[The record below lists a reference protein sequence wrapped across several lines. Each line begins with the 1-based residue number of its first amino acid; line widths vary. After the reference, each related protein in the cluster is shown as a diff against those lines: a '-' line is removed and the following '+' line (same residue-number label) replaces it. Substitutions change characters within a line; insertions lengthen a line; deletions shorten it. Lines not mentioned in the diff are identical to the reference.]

1 MKMDTE
7 KIIEELTQICIE
19 MRSRLN
25 KYTERK
31 DKEALIIKHIKQ
43 FENVEAKIHDF
54 PKGNFYLNN
63 HIKYSYIYTYKI

>member
-1 MKMDTE
+1 MSMCGLVNTKMDTE
-7 KIIEELTQICIE
+7 KIIEELTQVCIE

-25 KYTERK
+25 KCEQK

-43 FENVEAKIHDF
+43 FENVGAKIHDF

-63 HIKYSYIYTYKI
+63 YLII